1 MKKHQSMENLTK
13 TFTCWVSVSCSLPNA
28 ILPPGITTKH
38 LEEFFK
44 VKSKEEIG
52 EFHSLKLVPSE
63 KYKNHQCFI
72 NFLSEKCA
80 NKAVT
85 YFNKISIADNIKL
98 EAKYRPNE
106 KISDQNN
113 NPLLQSNL
121 KLKDNGNSDAESLKN
136 VQKKPLLNAGKND
149 AKASANQNG
158 DR

>member
-13 TFTCWVSVSCSLPNA
+13 TYTCWVSVSCSLPDT

-52 EFHSLKLVPSE
+52 EFHSLKLNPNE

-72 NFLSEKCA
+72 NFYIRKD
-80 NKAVT
+80 KAVT
-85 YFNKISIADNIKL
+85 YFNKISISDNIKL

-106 KISDQNN
+106 KINEQNN

-121 KLKDNGNSDAESLKN
+121 KFKDNSNSDAESLKN
-136 VQKKPLLNAGKND
+136 EQKKPLLNAGKND
-149 AKASANQNG
+149 TKGSTKQNG